1 MADRIG
7 SSRRPRE
14 RGITQRAYVLRPVRS
29 RAARIATWTLAC
41 TACVACV
48 AAGGAAVRGYDMRI
62 AATHASC
69 VTPTTPT
76 SRDDVQDT
84 LMRAQLAL
92 KQEAASRATV
102 QKSAD
107 ALAVEVGRLKAQVLF
122 LQGQSHSRR

>member
-7 SSRRPRE
+7 ALSRL
-14 RGITQRAYVLRPVRS
+14 RGRRITQRAYELQPVRS
-29 RAARIATWTLAC
+29 RGTRIATWTLAC
-41 TACVACV
+41 IACVACV
-48 AAGGAAVRGYDMRI
+48 VAGGAAVRAYDLHV
-62 AATHASC
+62 AAAHASC
-69 VTPTTPT
+69 TTPTTPA
-76 SRDDVQDT
+76 SRDDVQDA